1 MTLIGSENHFQLLAV
16 LLGLVWVGFWSEKHP
31 IVCKVPGVVWI
42 LLLGVLLSNT
52 RVIPFKSDL
61 YGVIF
66 GYILPLAV
74 PLLLYKATL
83 TKIIKE
89 SGMVLP
95 IFLIG
100 SVTVFIGALL
110 GYALLDLGELGP
122 KVAAIYTAAWVGG
135 MVNMVATSELTQMS
149 PPEFSVVVSASAP
162 VSVIGLGILA
172 SLPQIPFVRRHLSS
186 KIMEEQA
193 EKSNVPS
200 MQADHVSFKLS
211 HIAAALALS
220 AIICAAGSWLTDYL
234 DFGNYKLFV
243 ITIIAVL
250 IANIFTKSMNTI
262 EGDFEFGMFGMYLF
276 FAAIGAS
283 TDAVTFVTKAPIF
296 FLFGLIIILFHI
308 TSMLIIA
315 KIFKF
320 DLAETIIGS
329 GANIVGAAPA
339 AGIAS
344 SKGWKNLVTPAIA
357 TGMLGYAIG
366 NFFGLGML
374 SMLQ

>member
-1 MTLIGSENHFQLLAV
+1 MTLIGAEDYFLQLAV
-16 LLGLVWVGFWSEKHP
+16 LLSLVWFGFWSETHP
-31 IVCKVPGVVWI
+31 IACKIPGVVWI
-42 LLLGVLLSNT
+42 LILGVALSNT
-52 RVIPFKSDL
+52 GILPFESDL

-83 TKIIKE
+83 TKILKE

-100 SVTVFIGALL
+100 SVAVFIAALL
-110 GYALLDLGELGP
+110 GYYILDLGELGP
-122 KVAAIYTAAWVGG
+122 KVAATYTAAWVGG
-135 MVNMVATSELTQMS
+135 MVNLVALSELTQMS
-149 PPEFSVVVSASAP
+149 PSEFSVVVSASAP
-162 VSVIGLGILA
+162 VSIIGLSTLA
-172 SLPQIPFVRRHLSS
+172 ILPQIPFIRRHFSS
-186 KIMEEQA
+186 KIMDEQA
-193 EKSNVPS
+193 EDKNMPS
-200 MQADHVSFKLS
+200 MQAEHVSFKLT
-211 HIAAALALS
+211 HVAGALALS
-220 AIICAAGSWLTDYL
+220 AIICVVSEMITDYFDL
-234 DFGNYKLFV
+234 GNYLLFL

-250 IANIFTKSMNTI
+250 LANIFSASLNKLK
-262 EGDFEFGMFGMYLF
+262 GDFEFGMFGMYLF

-283 TDAVTFVTKAPIF
+283 TDAITFVTKAPIF
-296 FLFGLIIILFHI
+296 FLYGLIIIFGHI
-308 TSMLIIA
+308 GLMLLVA

-344 SKGWKNLVTPAIA
+344 AKGWKNLVTPAIA

-366 NFFGLGML
+366 NFFGLGMFKL
-374 SMLQ
+374 LG